1 MKGPPA
7 LKPIEF
13 LGDSLARLRA
23 FPEGARGDAGYE
35 LYTVQRGEEPSDW
48 KPMRAIGPG
57 VREIR
62 IGDPAGA
69 FRVIYVATLP
79 DAVYVLHA
87 FRKKTRRTAKRD
99 LDLAA
104 SRYRQLRK
112 RTS

>member
-1 MKGPPA
+1 MKA
-7 LKPIEF
+7 
-13 LGDSLARLRA
+13 S
-23 FPEGARGDAGYE
+23 
-35 LYTVQRGEEPSDW
+35 
-48 KPMRAIGPG
+48 GPG

-62 IGDPAGA
+62 IRDPAGA
-69 FRVIYVATLP
+69 FRVVYVATMP
-79 DAVYVLHA
+79 DAVYVPHA

>member
-1 MKGPPA
+1 MK
-7 LKPIEF
+7 
-13 LGDSLARLRA
+13 
-23 FPEGARGDAGYE
+23 
-35 LYTVQRGEEPSDW
+35 
-48 KPMRAIGPG
+48 AIGPG

-62 IGDPAGA
+62 LRDLAGA
-69 FRVIYVATLP
+69 FRVVYVATMP

-87 FRKKTRRTAKRD
+87 FRKNTRRTAKRD